1 MKFIDNKGITD
12 PQINLAI
19 EEYILENFGEKDTY
33 LLFYV
38 NKPSII
44 IGRNQNTIEEINT
57 EYVDKNGIKVVRRLS
72 GGGAVYHDEQNLN
85 FSFITKDDG
94 NSFQNF
100 AKFTEPMVQALN
112 KLGVP
117 AEMQGRNDLAVKG
130 RKISGNAM
138 FSTKGRMFSHGTLM
152 LDSEIENVVSALKV
166 RKEKIESKGIKSIRS
181 RVANIS
187 EFLEEKITMDE
198 FKELILRHVFEVKD
212 VKDVPR
218 YELTEEDWEKIHK
231 ISEERYQKWEWNY
244 GKSPAFNIQESHKF
258 PAGLVD
264 VRLDVKK
271 GIIENCKI
279 YGDFFGIGRVQV
291 IEDKLTGVQ
300 HERKAIEKALAD
312 VDVPHYLGKIAKE
325 DFINL
330 IY

>member
-1 MKFIDNKGITD
+1 MKFIDNHGITD
-12 PQINLAI
+12 PRINLAI
-19 EEYILENFGEKDTY
+19 EEYILQNFGEKDTY

-38 NKPSII
+38 NEPSII

-57 EYVDKNGIKVVRRLS
+57 EYVDENNIKVVRRLS
-72 GGGAVYHDEQNLN
+72 GGGAVYHDEGNLN

-94 NSFQNF
+94 ESFQNF
-100 AKFTEPMVQALN
+100 AKFTKPMVEALN
-112 KLGVP
+112 KYGVP
-117 AEMQGRNDLAVKG
+117 AEMQGRNDLAVEG

-187 EFLEEKITMDE
+187 EYLEEKITMQE
-198 FKELILRHVFEVKD
+198 FKELILRHVFD
-212 VKDVPR
+212 VEDTADVPR
-218 YELTEEDWEKIHK
+218 YELTEEDWKNIHK
-231 ISEERYQKWEWNY
+231 ISEERYQKWDWNY
-244 GKSPAFNIQESHKF
+244 GKSPDFNIQESHKF
-258 PAGLVD
+258 DAGLVD

-279 YGDFFGIGRVQV
+279 YGDFFGIGEVKV
-291 IEDKLTGVQ
+291 IEDKLKGVR
-300 HERKAIEKALAD
+300 HNREAIEEALAD
-312 VDVPHYLGKIAKE
+312 VDVPHYLGKISRE

>member
-1 MKFIDNKGITD
+1 MKFIDNQGITD

-19 EEYILENFGEKDTY
+19 EEYILQNFGEKDTY

-44 IGRNQNTIEEINT
+44 IGRNQNSIEEINT
-57 EYVDKNGIKVVRRLS
+57 EYVDENDIKVVRRLS
-72 GGGAVYHDEQNLN
+72 GGGAVYHDEGNLN

-94 NSFQNF
+94 ESFQNF
-100 AKFTEPMVQALN
+100 AKFTKPMVEALN
-112 KLGVP
+112 KHGVP
-117 AEMQGRNDLAVKG
+117 AEMQGRNDLAVEG

-152 LDSEIENVVSALKV
+152 LDSEIENVVSALNV

-187 EFLEEKITMDE
+187 EYLEEKITMQE
-198 FKELILRHVFEVKD
+198 FKELILRYVFD
-212 VKDVPR
+212 VEDVTDVPR
-218 YELTEEDWEKIHK
+218 YELTEEDWKNIHK
-231 ISEERYQKWEWNY
+231 ISGERYQKWDWNY
-244 GKSPAFNIQESHKF
+244 GKSPDFNIQESHKF
-258 PAGLVD
+258 DAGFVD

-279 YGDFFGIGRVQV
+279 YGDFFGIGEIKVV
-291 IEDKLTGVQ
+291 EDQLKGVRHNRQ
-300 HERKAIEKALAD
+300 AIEEALED
-312 VDVPHYLGKIAKE
+312 VDVPHYLGKISKE